1 MRAAPAAVRAT
12 FRRRSLREIESDIS
26 LPVTALQNEHG
37 PYHYRYTANREEI
50 IANDIRR
57 SAPADG
63 YPSTEASVD
72 RARVLARAL
81 DSAVRIPGT
90 NLRFGLDALLGL
102 VPGLGDV
109 TGAAMGG
116 YLILLGSRLGAPK
129 PVLAR
134 MVLNVALDTI
144 AGVVPVVGDLFDV
157 AWKAN
162 TRNMALLER
171 YIDRPVETRKSSKGL
186 LIVMIGVLGLLAIGG
201 IVVAIV
207 VMKWLIGLF

>member
-1 MRAAPAAVRAT
+1 MR
-12 FRRRSLREIESDIS
+12 
-26 LPVTALQNEHG
+26 
-37 PYHYRYTANREEI
+37 
-50 IANDIRR
+50 IRQGGGSR
-57 SAPADG
+57 DL
-63 YPSTEASVD
+63 ASVD
-72 RARVLARAL
+72 RARTLARAL

-90 NLRFGLDALLGL
+90 NVRFGLDALLGL

-134 MVLNVALDTI
+134 MVLNVALDTL
-144 AGVVPVVGDLFDV
+144 AGVVPVLGDVFDV

-171 YIDRPVETRKSSKGL
+171 YVERPAETRKSSKL
-186 LIVMIGVLGLLAIGG
+186 VVFAMIAALALLAIGG
-201 IVVAIV
+201 IALAVVV
-207 VMKWLIGLF
+207 VRWIFGALT

>member
-1 MRAAPAAVRAT
+1 M
-12 FRRRSLREIESDIS
+12 ESDIS
-26 LPVTALQNEHG
+26 IPVAALWNPRG
-37 PYHYRYTANREEI
+37 PYHYRYTSHREEI

-63 YPSTEASVD
+63 YPSTVASVD

-186 LIVMIGVLGLLAIGG
+186 LVVMIGVLALLAIGG
-201 IVVAIV
+201 IMFTIV
-207 VMKWLIGLF
+207 IMKWLIGLF

>member
-1 MRAAPAAVRAT
+1 MSHPPET
-12 FRRRSLREIESDIS
+12 YS
-26 LPVTALQNEHG
+26 TAL
-37 PYHYRYTANREEI
+37 
-50 IANDIRR
+50 
-57 SAPADG
+57 
-63 YPSTEASVD
+63 SVD

-90 NLRFGLDALLGL
+90 NMRFGLDPLLGL

-109 TGAAMGG
+109 AGAVMAS

-134 MVLNVALDTI
+134 MVLNVALDTLG
-144 AGVVPVVGDLFDV
+144 GVVPVAGDLFDV

-171 YIDRPVETRKSSKGL
+171 YIDRPAATKKSSS
-186 LIVMIGVLGLLAIGG
+186 VFLLAIIAALALLAVSG
-201 IVVAIV
+201 IALAIV
-207 VMKWLIGLF
+207 VVRWLIGALG

>member
-1 MRAAPAAVRAT
+1 M
-12 FRRRSLREIESDIS
+12 
-26 LPVTALQNEHG
+26 
-37 PYHYRYTANREEI
+37 
-50 IANDIRR
+50 
-57 SAPADG
+57 
-63 YPSTEASVD
+63 
-72 RARVLARAL
+72 LARAL

-90 NLRFGLDALLGL
+90 NMRFGLDALLGL

-116 YLILLGSRLGAPK
+116 YLVLLGSRMGVPK

-134 MVLNVALDTI
+134 MVMNVALDTI

-171 YIDRPVETRKSSKGL
+171 YTEKPAATAKSSSGIVIAL
-186 LIVMIGVLGLLAIGG
+186 LATLAILAIGG
-201 IVVAIV
+201 IALAVIV
-207 VMKWLIGLF
+207 VRWIIGALG

>member
-1 MRAAPAAVRAT
+1 MERKE
-12 FRRRSLREIESDIS
+12 REISTDIGSTASDARYS
-26 LPVTALQNEHG
+26 STAL
-37 PYHYRYTANREEI
+37 
-50 IANDIRR
+50 
-57 SAPADG
+57 
-63 YPSTEASVD
+63 SVD
-72 RARVLARAL
+72 RARVFARAL

-90 NLRFGLDALLGL
+90 NIRFGLDALLGL

-109 TGAAMGG
+109 AGAAMGS

-134 MVLNVALDTI
+134 MVLNVALDTL

-171 YIDRPVETRKSSKGL
+171 YVEKPAATRKSSR
-186 LIVMIGVLGLLAIGG
+186 VVLFVVLAALALLAIGG
-201 IVVAIV
+201 VMFAIV
-207 VMKWLIGLF
+207 VVKWLLGALS